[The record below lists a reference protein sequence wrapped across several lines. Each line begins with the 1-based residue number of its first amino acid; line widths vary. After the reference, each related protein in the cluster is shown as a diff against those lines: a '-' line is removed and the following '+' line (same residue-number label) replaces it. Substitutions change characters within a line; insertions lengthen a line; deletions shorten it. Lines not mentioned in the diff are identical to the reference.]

1 MARLARTLALTLT
14 AAVAWPLLPATGQ
27 SLAEIAAKEKKR
39 RTGHAAK
46 TYSNRDLENMSKS
59 PSPSPAEAEA
69 EEKKTEAEPA
79 PTDTASADEATWRA
93 RARGLREGVERAE
106 RRKAD
111 LQAELD
117 TLSADIQPNP
127 ADLRDPSRL
136 QKREAAKA
144 ELRQKIEDAQKAL
157 ELAKKAVADLEE
169 EARRQRV
176 PPGWLRE

>member
-14 AAVAWPLLPATGQ
+14 AAVAWPLPPATGQ

-46 TYSNRDLENMSKS
+46 TYSNRDLENLSQS
-59 PSPSPAEAEA
+59 PSPSPAEA

-79 PTDTASADEATWRA
+79 PTGTANADEATWRA
-93 RARGLREGVERAE
+93 RARSLREDVEQAE
-106 RRKAD
+106 HRKAD